1 MLRELLSMNYST
13 VTGISFKHYCTSGI
27 ELVSN
32 LNTCF
37 LLAVHAKQ
45 AVEPMY
51 KVMFES
57 HLQKSSKR
65 DNRSSIEA
73 MQTGETRI
81 KPKAKLPPNTNPM
94 ELDHVRS
101 RFQSLLSFIYAST
114 KVWRSNFLELDR

>member
-37 LLAVHAKQ
+37 LLAIHAKQ
-45 AVEPMY
+45 ALEPMY
-51 KVMFES
+51 IVMFES
-57 HLQKSSKR
+57 HLQKSRR
-65 DNRSSIEA
+65 DNRSCIEA

-81 KPKAKLPPNTNPM
+81 KPKAELPPNTNPM
-94 ELDHVRS
+94 ELDHVRLRIS
-101 RFQSLLSFIYAST
+101 NPSFRLS
-114 KVWRSNFLELDR
+114 VV